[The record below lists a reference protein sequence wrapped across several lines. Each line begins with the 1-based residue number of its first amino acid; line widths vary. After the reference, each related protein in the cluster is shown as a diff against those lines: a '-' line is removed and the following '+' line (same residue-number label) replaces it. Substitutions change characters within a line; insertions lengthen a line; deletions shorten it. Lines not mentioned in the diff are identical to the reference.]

1 MTAGPV
7 MKRTA
12 MAKVAMEFPHA
23 IIFGCNAMN
32 KPATP
37 SKIIQLET
45 NPALKNTTF
54 SHQIILLIPRL
65 NMAIPRPALDRM
77 AIEPAMIAGIVI
89 FHL

>member
-1 MTAGPV
+1 MWKRTPFSPTAKEAAAMTAGPV

-45 NPALKNTTF
+45 NPAL
-54 SHQIILLIPRL
+54 
-65 NMAIPRPALDRM
+65 
-77 AIEPAMIAGIVI
+77 
-89 FHL
+89 